1 MWGIDWNM
9 TWDII
14 TKLSSI
20 CSIVA
25 LPIAIWQIISVKSK
39 VLSTQA
45 GIEEILS
52 IREHEKL
59 EEVLTNV
66 KRQHAELIKM
76 QSMVG
81 QKGVSENRL
90 SKTAMTIA
98 AELNRSA
105 CDMPVAYD
113 EIADSIR
120 MVISNINMFPKTNK
134 LNDAEAYLYTCIHQ
148 LKVAL
153 EKCYK
158 MEEKRAARQ

>member
-9 TWDII
+9 AWNII
-14 TKLSSI
+14 TKFSSI

-25 LPIAIWQIISVKSK
+25 LPIAIWQIFSVKSK

-45 GIEEILS
+45 GIKEILS

-66 KRQHAELIKM
+66 KRQHAELVKL

-81 QKGVSENRL
+81 QKGVSEKRL
-90 SKTAMTIA
+90 SETAMTTA
-98 AELNRSA
+98 AELNKSA

-120 MVISNINMFPKTNK
+120 MVIKNINMFPANNN
-134 LNDAEAYLYTCIHQ
+134 LNDAEAYLYTCIRR

-153 EKCYK
+153 EKCYE
-158 MEEKRAARQ
+158 MEEKRAAKQ